1 MEVTLPLTACKLGC
15 YQITAF
21 LLLFIFAVMTS
32 ILIYRLNN
40 TIHLGLQ
47 FSKII
52 VYWKCLNQTIPMYQ
66 QSIGHTQLRLAK
78 VAWYMDVLEFSAGAV
93 ARRVLPQF
101 FLHS

>member
-47 FSKII
+47 FS
-52 VYWKCLNQTIPMYQ
+52 
-66 QSIGHTQLRLAK
+66 
-78 VAWYMDVLEFSAGAV
+78 
-93 ARRVLPQF
+93 
-101 FLHS
+101 